1 MKMMDETK
9 LYDML
14 MIIMQKL
21 AVLEAK
27 IDSIEEIKID
37 AKTVSNRVDKL
48 EAHCERHDKQISQ
61 LENRANTLEQFVRNN
76 LTDSKKQMTGVFISI
91 GLALLSAILSF
102 VFNML

>member
-1 MKMMDETK
+1 MIDETK

-14 MIIMQKL
+14 MTIMQKL

-61 LENRANTLEQFVRNN
+61 LENRASTLEQFVRNN
-76 LTDSKKQMTGVFISI
+76 LTDSKKQQTSVFISV
-91 GLALLSAILSF
+91 GLAIFSAILSF

>member
-1 MKMMDETK
+1 MIDETK

-14 MIIMQKL
+14 MTIMQKL

-37 AKTVSNRVDKL
+37 AKTMSNRVDKL

-61 LENRANTLEQFVRNN
+61 LENRASTLEQFVRNN
-76 LTDSKKQMTGVFISI
+76 LTDAKKQQTGVFISI
-91 GLALLSAILSF
+91 GMAIFSAILSF
-102 VFNML
+102 IFNML

>member
-1 MKMMDETK
+1 MIDETK

-14 MIIMQKL
+14 MTIMQKL

-76 LTDSKKQMTGVFISI
+76 LTDTKKQQTGVFISM
-91 GLALLSAILSF
+91 GLAIFGAILSF
-102 VFNML
+102 IFNML

>member
-1 MKMMDETK
+1 MMDETK

-37 AKTVSNRVDKL
+37 AKTVSNRVDRL

-76 LTDSKKQMTGVFISI
+76 LTDTKKQMTGVFISI

>member
-1 MKMMDETK
+1 MIDETK

-14 MIIMQKL
+14 MTIMQKL

-37 AKTVSNRVDKL
+37 AKTVSNRVDRL

-76 LTDSKKQMTGVFISI
+76 LTDTKKQMTGVFISI

>member
-1 MKMMDETK
+1 MDETK

-48 EAHCERHDKQISQ
+48 EAHCERHDKQLSQ

-76 LTDSKKQMTGVFISI
+76 LSDTKKQQTSVFISL
-91 GLALLSAILSF
+91 GVALLSAILSF
-102 VFNML
+102 VFSML

>member
-1 MKMMDETK
+1 MIDETK

-14 MIIMQKL
+14 MTIMQKL

-48 EAHCERHDKQISQ
+48 EAHCERHDKQIDS
-61 LENRANTLEQFVRNN
+61 LENRSNTLEKFVRDN
-76 LTDSKKQMTGVFISI
+76 LSDAKKQQTSVFISM
-91 GLALLSAILSF
+91 GLAIFGAILSF

>member
-1 MKMMDETK
+1 MMDETK

-76 LTDSKKQMTGVFISI
+76 LTDTKKQMTGVFISI

>member
-1 MKMMDETK
+1 MMDETK

>member
-1 MKMMDETK
+1 MIDENKM
-9 LYDML
+9 YDML
-14 MIIMQKL
+14 MTIMQKL

-48 EAHCERHDKQISQ
+48 EAHCERHDKQITQ

-76 LTDSKKQMTGVFISI
+76 LTDSKKQQTGVFISM
-91 GLALLSAILSF
+91 GLAIFGAVLSF
-102 VFNML
+102 IFNML

>member
-1 MKMMDETK
+1 MIDETK

-14 MIIMQKL
+14 MTIMQKL

-76 LTDSKKQMTGVFISI
+76 LTDAKKQQTSVFISM
-91 GLALLSAILSF
+91 GLAIFGAILSF
-102 VFNML
+102 IFNML

>member
-1 MKMMDETK
+1 MIDETK

-14 MIIMQKL
+14 MTIMQKL

-76 LTDSKKQMTGVFISI
+76 LTDTKKQQTGVFISM
-91 GLALLSAILSF
+91 GLAIFGAILSF

>member
-1 MKMMDETK
+1 MMDETK

-48 EAHCERHDKQISQ
+48 EAHCERHDKQLSQ

-76 LTDSKKQMTGVFISI
+76 LSDTKKQQTSVFISL
-91 GLALLSAILSF
+91 GVALLSAILSF
-102 VFNML
+102 VFSML

>member
-1 MKMMDETK
+1 MIDETK

-14 MIIMQKL
+14 MTIMQKL

-76 LTDSKKQMTGVFISI
+76 LTDTKKQQTGVFISV
-91 GLALLSAILSF
+91 GLALLSAIFSVIARLLF
-102 VFNML
+102 

>member
-1 MKMMDETK
+1 MIDETK

-14 MIIMQKL
+14 MTIMQKL

-48 EAHCERHDKQISQ
+48 EAHCERHDKQIDA

-76 LTDSKKQMTGVFISI
+76 LTDNKKQMTGVFISMAMAI
-91 GLALLSAILSF
+91 FSAILSF

>member
-1 MKMMDETK
+1 VETEK

-14 MIIMQKL
+14 ITIMQKL

-27 IDSIEEIKID
+27 IDAIEEIKID

-76 LTDSKKQMTGVFISI
+76 LSDTKKQQTSVFISM
-91 GLALLSAILSF
+91 GLAIFSAVLSF
-102 VFNML
+102 VFSML

>member
-1 MKMMDETK
+1 MMDETK

-76 LTDSKKQMTGVFISI
+76 LTDSKKQQTGVFISI
-91 GLALLSAILSF
+91 GMALLSAVLSF
-102 VFNML
+102 IFNML

>member
-1 MKMMDETK
+1 MMDETK

-48 EAHCERHDKQISQ
+48 EAHCERHDKQLSQ

-76 LTDSKKQMTGVFISI
+76 LNDSKKQQTSVFISM
-91 GLALLSAILSF
+91 GLAILGAVLSF
-102 VFNML
+102 IFNMLSM

>member
-1 MKMMDETK
+1 MIDENKM
-9 LYDML
+9 YDML
-14 MIIMQKL
+14 MTIMQKL

-48 EAHCERHDKQISQ
+48 EAHCERHDKQITQ

-76 LTDSKKQMTGVFISI
+76 LTDAKKQQTGVFISM
-91 GLALLSAILSF
+91 GLAIFGAVLSF
-102 VFNML
+102 IFNML